1 MMAYTNLLSPLKL
14 NDKVT
19 LRNRVIMAPMNTN
32 YANPDGS
39 INSKYANY
47 FIERAKGGVG
57 LIIVA
62 PGYIDRRAK
71 KRAGSLLLDDPRFV
85 PALKEFTDA
94 IHKEGAAVLQQLNH
108 NGRLLTSSKEF
119 NTAGGVCIGPSAVPH
134 QITGEIPHVMTQED
148 IDFIIDLFRVNSRHA
163 KLAGYDGVEIHGAHG
178 YLINQFLSGYSNKRT
193 DVYGGSLEN
202 RMRFA
207 VEIVKA
213 VRKEVGPDYI
223 ISFRLEAKEYNPEG
237 VEIEEAIILAKKLEE
252 IGVDM
257 LNVTAGNTETPKTA
271 LRMFPPSSVPQGCYS
286 NYSKAI
292 KAAVRI
298 PVSIMGRIASPER
311 AEEILEAGDSDLV
324 TIGRGLLC
332 DAYFVNKCASGNR
345 EELRQCIGCLQ
356 GCYEELAKERPLTC
370 IYNPF
375 VGKES
380 EEIESALKKKVVWII
395 GAGPAGMEA
404 SRVAAIRGHNVTLF
418 DSQNELGGQIGL
430 AATPPG
436 KGEFNQIVRYYKY
449 VLARLGIAIKL
460 GHTVT
465 VEEILAGN
473 PDTVV
478 LAVGSNS
485 LILPL
490 PGLDQTNVISA
501 RELLAGAKCG
511 SKVVVCGG
519 GLVGLETAMYLANKG
534 KDVEVIEMM
543 DKLASDAGPLNRTR
557 LLQEIEEA
565 NITAHTSTKLL
576 GVKDDQVMVETP
588 EGPKA
593 YKADTVILALGARG
607 DERMEKA
614 LCNSEYKG
622 EIFTAGDCVRARKI
636 LDAVAEGA
644 ATAIKL

>member
-1 MMAYTNLLSPLKL
+1 MAYKNLLSPLKL
-14 NDKVT
+14 SDKVT
-19 LRNRVIMAPMNTN
+19 LRNRVVMAPMNTN

-39 INSKYANY
+39 INKKYSDY

-57 LIIVA
+57 LIIIA
-62 PGYIDRRAK
+62 PGYIDRKAK
-71 KRAGSLLLDDPRFV
+71 KRAGSLLLDDPQFV

-134 QITGEIPHVMTQED
+134 VITGEIPRVMTQED
-148 IDFIIDLFRVNSRHA
+148 IDFIIDCFVVNARHA
-163 KLAGYDGVEIHGAHG
+163 KMAGYDGVEIHGAHG

-193 DVYGGSLEN
+193 DAYGGSLEN

-207 VEIVKA
+207 VEIVNA
-213 VRKEVGPDYI
+213 VRKEVGLDFI
-223 ISFRLEAKEYNPEG
+223 ISFRLEANEYNPDG
-237 VEIEEAIILAKKLEE
+237 VDIEEAIVLAKRLEE
-252 IGVDM
+252 IDVDL
-257 LNVTAGNTETPKTA
+257 LNVTAGNTESPKTA

-286 NYSKAI
+286 HYSKAI
-292 KAAVRI
+292 RAAVKI

-332 DAYFVNKCASGNR
+332 DAHFVNKCATGR
-345 EELRQCIGCLQ
+345 RQELRQCIGCLQ

-375 VGKES
+375 VGREA
-380 EEIESALKKKVVWII
+380 EETRTALKKKDIWII

-404 SRVAAIRGHNVTLF
+404 SKVAAIRGHSVTLF
-418 DSQNELGGQIGL
+418 DSMNELGGQIGL
-430 AATPPG
+430 ASAPPG
-436 KGEFNQIVRYYKY
+436 KAEFKQIVGYYKY
-449 VLARLGIAIKL
+449 ELARLGIAIKL

-465 VEEILAGN
+465 VEEIIAGN
-473 PDTVV
+473 PDAVI

-485 LILPL
+485 LMLPL

-501 RELLAGAKCG
+501 REVLAGAACG

-519 GLVGLETAMYLANKG
+519 GLVGLETAMFLANKG
-534 KDVEVIEMM
+534 KKVEVIEML
-543 DKLASDAGPLNRTR
+543 DRLAGDAGPVNRTR
-557 LLQEIEEA
+557 LLQEFAEA
-565 NITAHTSTKLL
+565 KITALTSTKLV
-576 GVKDDQVMVETP
+576 GVKGDRVMVEIANGAESLT
-588 EGPKA
+588 
-593 YKADTVILALGARG
+593 ADTVVLALGARS
-607 DERMEKA
+607 DDRMEKE
-614 LCNSEYKG
+614 LRSSDYKG
-622 EIFTAGDCVRARKI
+622 EIYTAGDCVRARKI

-644 ATAIKL
+644 DAAFKL